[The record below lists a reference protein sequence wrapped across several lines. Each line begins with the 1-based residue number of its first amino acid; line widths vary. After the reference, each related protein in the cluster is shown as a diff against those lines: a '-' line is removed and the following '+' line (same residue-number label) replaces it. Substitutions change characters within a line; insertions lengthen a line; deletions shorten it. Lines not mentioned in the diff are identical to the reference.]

1 MMAWT
6 PCFNP
11 LTVVLSYAPVWVI
24 LLNLPLHFWGE
35 TSLRDIG
42 STLGKFHFSSKETR
56 IHSITS
62 YVIICVE
69 MDFRKGFTT

>member
-1 MMAWT
+1 MMVWT

-11 LTVVLSYAPVWVI
+11 MTVFLSSAPVWVR

-42 STLGKFHFSSKETR
+42 SALGNFHFSSKETR
-56 IHSITS
+56 IHNITS
-62 YVIICVE
+62 NARICVE
-69 MDFRKGFTT
+69 IDFSKGFRA